1 MEISRFFS
9 TFGRM
14 KQICFHFSLD
24 FPLDFF
30 DFLRQ
35 VFRSP
40 PMRSRFWKY
49 NILKALRFC
58 WFSPCST
65 KYYWFYSGNIQKMLW
80 ALDFQNIKNLTGKK
94 RHLAVIPSSAFLLL
108 PVCFLSPFVIRA
120 AISHSCLGYL
130 CSENLSA
137 RRVNGSTPFLLYNMR
152 WFGKY
157 NSFLR
162 KSNIFISFMRLEREK
177 SIVFLIFFNF

>member
-14 KQICFHFSLD
+14 KQIRFHFSLD

-30 DFLRQ
+30 VFLRQ

-40 PMRSRFWKY
+40 PIRSRFWKY
-49 NILKALRFC
+49 NIPNILRFC
-58 WFSPCST
+58 WFSPCSA
-65 KYYWFYSGNIQKMLW
+65 KYYCFCAGNIQKLPW

-94 RHLAVIPSSAFLLL
+94 RRLAVIPSSVFLLHQFAFFCL
-108 PVCFLSPFVIRA
+108 LVVRA
-120 AISHSCLGYL
+120 AILHSCHGYL

-137 RRVNGSTPFLLYNMR
+137 RRESGSTPFLLYIVCGASANIT
-152 WFGKY
+152 
-157 NSFLR
+157 SFCGNQTFL
-162 KSNIFISFMRLEREK
+162 FPLCVWRENR
-177 SIVFLIFFNF
+177 V

>member
-1 MEISRFFS
+1 MAISRFFS

-14 KQICFHFSLD
+14 KQIRFHFSLD

-40 PMRSRFWKY
+40 PMRSSFWKY
-49 NILKALRFC
+49 NIPNILRFC
-58 WFSPCST
+58 WFSPCSA
-65 KYYWFYSGNIQKMLW
+65 KYYCFCAGNIQKLPW

-137 RRVNGSTPFLLYNMR
+137 RRVNGSTPFLL
-152 WFGKY
+152 
-157 NSFLR
+157 L
-162 KSNIFISFMRLEREK
+162 
-177 SIVFLIFFNF
+177 

>member
-9 TFGRM
+9 TFGRT

-58 WFSPCST
+58 WFSPCSA
-65 KYYWFYSGNIQKMLW
+65 KYYWFCAENIQKMLW
-80 ALDFQNIKNLTGKK
+80 VLDFQNIKNLTDKK
-94 RHLAVIPSSAFLLL
+94 DACGHSVKRLSSS

-120 AISHSCLGYL
+120 AIVHSCLGYL

-137 RRVNGSTPFLLYNMR
+137 RRVSGLTPFLLYNMQC
-152 WFGKY
+152 FGKY
-157 NSFLR
+157 NTFCGNQTFL
-162 KSNIFISFMRLEREK
+162 FLLCVWREQ

>member
-30 DFLRQ
+30 SFLRQ
-35 VFRSP
+35 NFRSP
-40 PMRSRFWKY
+40 PVRSRFWKY
-49 NILKALRFC
+49 NILKTLRFY

-65 KYYWFYSGNIQKMLW
+65 KYYWFCTGNIQKILW

-137 RRVNGSTPFLLYNMR
+137 RRVSGSTPFLL
-152 WFGKY
+152 
-157 NSFLR
+157 
-162 KSNIFISFMRLEREK
+162 
-177 SIVFLIFFNF
+177 

>member
-1 MEISRFFS
+1 MAISRFFS

-14 KQICFHFSLD
+14 KQIRFHFSLD

-40 PMRSRFWKY
+40 PMRSWFWKY
-49 NILKALRFC
+49 NIPNILRFC

-65 KYYWFYSGNIQKMLW
+65 KYYCFCAGNIQKLPW
-80 ALDFQNIKNLTGKK
+80 ALDFQNIKNLTEKK
-94 RHLAVIPSSAFLLL
+94 TLGGHSVKRLSSS

-120 AISHSCLGYL
+120 AILHSCLGYL

-137 RRVNGSTPFLLYNMR
+137 RRGSGSTPFLL
-152 WFGKY
+152 
-157 NSFLR
+157 
-162 KSNIFISFMRLEREK
+162 
-177 SIVFLIFFNF
+177 

>member
-1 MEISRFFS
+1 MAIIRFFS

-14 KQICFHFSLD
+14 KQIRFHFSLD

-35 VFRSP
+35 NFRSP

-49 NILKALRFC
+49 NIPNILRFC
-58 WFSPCST
+58 WFSPCSA
-65 KYYWFYSGNIQKMLW
+65 KYYCFCAGNIQKLPW
-80 ALDFQNIKNLTGKK
+80 ALDFQNIKNLTKK
-94 RHLAVIPSSAFLLL
+94 RRLAAIPSSVFLLHQFAFFRL
-108 PVCFLSPFVIRA
+108 LVVRA

-137 RRVNGSTPFLLYNMR
+137 GEWTAQRRSYYYNMR
-152 WFGKY
+152 CFGKY

-162 KSNIFISFMRLEREK
+162 ESNIFISFMRLEREK
-177 SIVFLIFFNF
+177 SIVFLIFF